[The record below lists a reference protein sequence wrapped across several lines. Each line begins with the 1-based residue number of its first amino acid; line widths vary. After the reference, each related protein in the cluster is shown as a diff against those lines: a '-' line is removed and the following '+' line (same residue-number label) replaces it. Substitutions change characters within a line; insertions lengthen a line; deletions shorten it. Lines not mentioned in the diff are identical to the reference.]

1 MVWCVRWFLS
11 FLLLFSLHQMST
23 SLFRLIGG
31 VCRTMVVSGTGGSI
45 SLFMIF
51 LLGGYVVPKGLYLT
65 NSLFLLIGCYRLTVL
80 FAPQTTYQQSQ
91 YAQVTCILCSFLV
104 LQIDFQHGGHG
115 DIGYRL
121 SHMHKMLLVSTNCLH
136 LNGIM

>member
-1 MVWCVRWFLS
+1 
-11 FLLLFSLHQMST
+11 MST

-65 NSLFLLIGCYRLTVL
+65 NSLFLLIGCYRLMVP
-80 FAPQTTYQQSQ
+80 FAPQSINNPNMLKLPASY
-91 YAQVTCILCSFLV
+91 VVFLS
-104 LQIDFQHGGHG
+104 
-115 DIGYRL
+115 YR
-121 SHMHKMLLVSTNCLH
+121 
-136 LNGIM
+136 